1 MILTGCSAWLHVCLN
16 LQKKKTNEKSTATT
30 LAIISDL
37 PQTVVATLPL
47 AVGFDPFM
55 FDNNKTQGIFQE
67 YV

>member
-1 MILTGCSAWLHVCLN
+1 MILTGCCAWLHICLN
-16 LQKKKTNEKSTATT
+16 LQTKNIEKSTATT

-37 PQTVVATLPL
+37 LQTVVATLPL

-55 FDNNKTQGIFQE
+55 FDDNKTQGIFQE